1 MSMLHVP
8 ELSIIDA
15 EDNCLYINTIS
26 FNNPRGSV
34 VFKRKNAEEKYELIG
49 LSTWFPDKS
58 IKKVII
64 SSSVFLYP
72 ISVLC
77 GILQEG
83 IRVGKKVF
91 IQGNIPKH
99 RLDWSGFPNLT
110 SLQPQKRNEYRAY
123 DLMEFNFE
131 NMDKYIHVTSD
142 IIEMNAKTHIPQII
156 SIDNIKKIQ
165 QERNL
170 LKKYCVLDFT
180 NNSGRRTILTELKK
194 GLNIDF
200 IGIYSVD
207 FSMNEDYKITI
218 PNYLF
223 NLFSIKTPLVIIV
236 EKIKDFDSYNKFWQN
251 RVHYNDII
259 IDYEG
264 NIVVT

>member
-1 MSMLHVP
+1 M
-8 ELSIIDA
+8 
-15 EDNCLYINTIS
+15 
-26 FNNPRGSV
+26 
-34 VFKRKNAEEKYELIG
+34 
-49 LSTWFPDKS
+49 
-58 IKKVII
+58 
-64 SSSVFLYP
+64 
-72 ISVLC
+72 
-77 GILQEG
+77 
-83 IRVGKKVF
+83 
-91 IQGNIPKH
+91 
-99 RLDWSGFPNLT
+99 
-110 SLQPQKRNEYRAY
+110 
-123 DLMEFNFE
+123 
-131 NMDKYIHVTSD
+131 
-142 IIEMNAKTHIPQII
+142 
-156 SIDNIKKIQ
+156 
-165 QERNL
+165 
-170 LKKYCVLDFT
+170 DFT

-223 NLFSIKTPLVIIV
+223 NLISIKSPLVIIV